1 MVDGYVEYSRRDDVN
16 GLKVGANLNLV
27 KGLGLSPY
35 WEDTDLDKDGWQV
48 GLDTSYLL
56 GSVTWH
62 LDMNYATDG
71 YDTMDKK
78 GKAATQ
84 NTFTVS
90 PYVSFAF

>member
-35 WEDTDLDKDGWQV
+35 WEDTDLDEDGWKV

-71 YDTMDKK
+71 YDTMVDT
-78 GKAATQ
+78 GKAKTQ